1 MERGV
6 GAQGNTEAMSL
17 KQVRRVKHPIY
28 PVSSYENDDAPYGS
42 YNHVKSEA
50 GWQRS

>member
-17 KQVRRVKHPIY
+17 KQVRRVNIPLILF
-28 PVSSYENDDAPYGS
+28 PA
-42 YNHVKSEA
+42 VKIMMPLMEVTTM
-50 GWQRS
+50 